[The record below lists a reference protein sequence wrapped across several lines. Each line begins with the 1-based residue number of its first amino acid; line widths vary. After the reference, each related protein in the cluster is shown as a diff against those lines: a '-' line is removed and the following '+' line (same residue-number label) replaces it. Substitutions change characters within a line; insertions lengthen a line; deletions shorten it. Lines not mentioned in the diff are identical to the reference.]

1 MNIRPRNKDYRDREH
16 MAEENKTT
24 QKMDKDFFKRT
35 DAFIKVAN
43 ELSTEHDLGKVSASM
58 LYAASRFNAFIV
70 ASSAENKE
78 EAERNQAEAIEYF
91 TEQYRSMLTANMSD
105 YIEKYDEYL
114 K

>member
-1 MNIRPRNKDYRDREH
+1 
-16 MAEENKTT
+16 MAEEKTI
-24 QKMDKDFFKRT
+24 QKMDKNFFKRT

-58 LYAASRFNAFIV
+58 LYAAARFNAFIV

-78 EAERNQAEAIEYF
+78 EADRNKVEAINYF
-91 TEQYRSMLTANMSD
+91 TEQYRSMLLANMND
-105 YIEKYDEYL
+105 YIDKYDEYL

>member
-1 MNIRPRNKDYRDREH
+1 MSDQNKE
-16 MAEENKTT
+16 KTI

-43 ELSTEHDLGKVSASM
+43 ELTNDHDLGKVSASM
-58 LYAASRFNAFIV
+58 LYAAARFNAFIV

-78 EAERNQAEAIEYF
+78 EADKNKVEAIEYF
-91 TEQYRSMLTANMSD
+91 TSQYRSMLLANMND

>member
-1 MNIRPRNKDYRDREH
+1 MSDQNKE
-16 MAEENKTT
+16 KTI

-43 ELSTEHDLGKVSASM
+43 ELTSDHDLGKVSASM
-58 LYAASRFNAFIV
+58 LYAAARFNAFIV
-70 ASSAENKE
+70 ASSAESKE
-78 EAERNQAEAIEYF
+78 EADKNKVEAIEYF
-91 TEQYRSMLTANMSD
+91 TSQYRSMLLANMND

>member
-1 MNIRPRNKDYRDREH
+1 VRPI
-16 MAEENKTT
+16 MAEDENKTI

-58 LYAASRFNAFIV
+58 LYAAARFNAFIV
-70 ASSAENKE
+70 ASSAGSKE
-78 EAERNQAEAIEYF
+78 EAESNKDDAINYF
-91 TEQYRSMLTANMSD
+91 AEQYRSMLKANMKD
-105 YIEKYDEYL
+105 YIDKYDDYM

>member
-1 MNIRPRNKDYRDREH
+1 MSDQNKE
-16 MAEENKTT
+16 KTI

-43 ELSTEHDLGKVSASM
+43 ELTSDHDLGKVSASM
-58 LYAASRFNAFIV
+58 LYAAARFNAFIV

-78 EAERNQAEAIEYF
+78 EADKNKVEAIEYF
-91 TEQYRSMLTANMSD
+91 TSQYRSMLLANMND

>member
-1 MNIRPRNKDYRDREH
+1 MSDE
-16 MAEENKTT
+16 KTA

-43 ELSTEHDLGKVSASM
+43 ELTSEHDIGKVSASM

-70 ASSAENKE
+70 ASSAKDKAEADRNKV
-78 EAERNQAEAIEYF
+78 EAIEYF
-91 TEQYRSMLTANMSD
+91 TNQYRSMLMANMED

>member
-1 MNIRPRNKDYRDREH
+1 
-16 MAEENKTT
+16 MAEEKTI

-58 LYAASRFNAFIV
+58 LYAAARFNAFIV
-70 ASSAENKE
+70 ASSAESKE
-78 EAERNQAEAIEYF
+78 EADRNKVEAIDYF
-91 TEQYRSMLTANMSD
+91 TSQYRAMLLANMND
-105 YIEKYDEYL
+105 YIDKYDDYL